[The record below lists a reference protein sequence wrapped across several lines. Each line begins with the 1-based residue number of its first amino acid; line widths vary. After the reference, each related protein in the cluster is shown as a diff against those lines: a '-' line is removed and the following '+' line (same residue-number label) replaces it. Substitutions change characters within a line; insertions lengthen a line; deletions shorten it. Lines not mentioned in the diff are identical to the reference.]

1 MDHELAVITI
11 TAATIGLFHT
21 MLGPDHY
28 LPFIVMA
35 RARKW
40 SLTKT
45 TCVTVFCGIGHVLSS
60 VVLGI
65 IGIVLGISLN
75 KLEALESFRG
85 GFAAWLLIFFGL
97 GYFVWGVFRAQKNR
111 PHKHW
116 HAHGDT
122 SMPIH
127 KHKHKHNTG
136 QLHVHKGEKAKNLTP
151 WILFTIFIFG
161 PCEPLIP
168 LLIYPASKNSVAGI
182 VLVTIV
188 FGVVTIAT
196 MLGIVILLSLGAN
209 LLPMGRLERYSHALA
224 GITILFCGITI
235 RFFGL

>member
-1 MDHELAVITI
+1 MNHEIAVITI

-28 LPFIVMA
+28 LPFIVLA

-40 SLTKT
+40 SLAKT
-45 TCVTVFCGIGHVLSS
+45 TGITVLCGVGHVLSS
-60 VVLGI
+60 VVLGL

-75 KLEALESFRG
+75 KLDALESFRG
-85 GFAAWLLIFFGL
+85 GFAAWLLIVFGF
-97 GYFVWGVFRAQKNR
+97 GYWIWGVFRAQRNR

-127 KHKHKHNTG
+127 KHKHKHNAD
-136 QLHVHKGEKAKNLTP
+136 QLHIHKGEKAKNLTP
-151 WILFTIFIFG
+151 WLLFTIFIFG

-168 LLIYPASKNSVAGI
+168 LLIYPASKSSAVGI
-182 VLVTIV
+182 VLVTSV
-188 FGVVTIAT
+188 FGVVTIVT
-196 MLGIVILLSLGAN
+196 MLSIVILLS
-209 LLPMGRLERYSHALA
+209 
-224 GITILFCGITI
+224 
-235 RFFGL
+235 